1 MFEKG
6 GKMAKGT
13 EKAIKEKKYSILIVD
28 DEAPVRRL
36 IDCLLKE
43 MEYNT
48 HQASNGDE
56 AIEILKKNHNNVHLI
71 IMDLLLP
78 GKHGLDIC
86 SKIRAMDNFRDIPI
100 LVITAVYTKSK
111 YNYQS
116 REYGADAFMTKPFD
130 NDAFMAQVSRL
141 LSLNEEEEFCV
152 AE

>member
-1 MFEKG
+1 MTQAAENKINEKR
-6 GKMAKGT
+6 
-13 EKAIKEKKYSILIVD
+13 YNVLIVD
-28 DEAPVRRL
+28 DEPPVRRL

-43 MEYNT
+43 LEYTT

-56 AIEILKKNHNNVHLI
+56 AIAILKKNDNVDLI

-86 SKIRAMDNFRDIPI
+86 SKIRAMESFRDIPI

-116 REYGADAFMTKPFD
+116 REYGANAFMTKPFD
-130 NDAFMAQVSRL
+130 NDAFLDQVARL
-141 LSLNEEEEFCV
+141 IHMNTPEEICV
-152 AE
+152 DENV